1 MKLHHFPWLEIGDL
15 CVQKSHQLITQ
26 NRLWPWFFLS
36 DEVDGVPNQSP
47 TWKILFLGPIFLFWN
62 FSHMSQDSCVSDEEN
77 DPSRLRTIFLDF
89 IHNVFPLNVFREFS
103 NFYYVL
109 SVPKTFSK
117 QLLRV
122 HTNWENCANK
132 YDRNIFWISRR
143 LKGLQCRT
151 QPKEKLLS
159 KLLFLGLW
167 IWLPILSFV
176 ISKN

>member
-1 MKLHHFPWLEIGDL
+1 MSMGSYYLGKLCKQIRSEHFLDLESIE
-15 CVQKSHQLITQ
+15 SHSVSVWTQ
-26 NRLWPWFFLS
+26 RKTTF
-36 DEVDGVPNQSP
+36 
-47 TWKILFLGPIFLFWN
+47 KIVIFW
-62 FSHMSQDSCVSDEEN
+62 
-77 DPSRLRTIFLDF
+77 TIFVDLKSN
-89 IHNVFPLNVFREFS
+89 ISAPNVFLEFS

-109 SVPKTFSK
+109 SRPKTFSK
-117 QLLRV
+117 QCLWV
-122 HTNWENCANK
+122 HTTWENCANK